1 MMPTPEPIIPYHP
14 PQPPLDPHLRTS
26 DELLAA
32 AEAILARP
40 DAEIDEQIL
49 DQACQNIWGAVARR
63 LSVFADAR
71 RWYFCENGVAGQL
84 VNRIDDALGVDPH
97 QLLGGF
103 ATAEHLFYGG
113 FYEYP
118 LEPDDVRFRM
128 PIIRALCAALDDAH
142 RTLPLDLA
150 PPNSQRYR
158 DAARRCAERRA
169 RRAQEQQGEQ

>member
-1 MMPTPEPIIPYHP
+1 MPTPEPNIPYHP
-14 PQPPLDPHLRTS
+14 PQPPIDPHPRTS

-40 DAEIDEQIL
+40 DVEIDEKLL
-49 DQACQNIWGAVARR
+49 DQACKNIWDAVTRR
-63 LSVFADAR
+63 LRVFADAR
-71 RWYFCENGVAGQL
+71 RWYFCENGVAGEL
-84 VNRIDDALGVDPH
+84 VNRIAEALGVNTH
-97 QLLGGF
+97 QLLLGGF
-103 ATAEHLFYGG
+103 ATAERLFYGG

-128 PIIRALCAALDDAH
+128 SIIRALCATLDDAH

-150 PPNSQRYR
+150 PPNNQRYR

-169 RRAQEQQGEQ
+169 QQAEASAG